1 MTNPNPKRV
10 AFDIVIL
17 LTDSE
22 KTTNFTLEMLE
33 GGCICA
39 SYHLSIGDCGPL
51 VEFLRDTARGPR
63 DAMVVGV
70 ALDNGKQTI
79 CMRREGAIVALWC
92 AEEDGCFRLSL
103 HMATKLA
110 CDLEQ
115 TADEARDHLEKVSK
129 KAA

>member
-1 MTNPNPKRV
+1 MASHGENRCPTATFLKS
-10 AFDIVIL
+10 IL
-17 LTDSE
+17 G
-22 KTTNFTLEMLE
+22 FF
-33 GGCICA
+33 
-39 SYHLSIGDCGPL
+39 GDCGPL